1 MRKDS
6 MAESSQPSSSQPQS
20 SQPSSTRP
28 ASTPP
33 QASPSSS
40 ASPADDADSRDTSAT
55 PALYTWLEE
64 WLHSASHGI
73 GAVMGLVG
81 MIVLIVMASLAAEV
95 DPWKIVSVSLYG
107 LTLVVLYAASTLYH
121 GIRHPRLKYAFQLL
135 DHCAIYLLIAG
146 TYTPFLLVNL
156 RGPTGWTLFAII
168 WSLALGGIFLKLRWP
183 ERFSALRVSVY
194 LLMGWL
200 IVFASPM
207 LVEKLSETGLVLL
220 VAGGITYTLGVI
232 FFLMTRLR
240 YHHAIWHLFVLGG
253 STCHFFAIYTA
264 VLPYSV

>member
-1 MRKDS
+1 MRND
-6 MAESSQPSSSQPQS
+6 SSSS
-20 SQPSSTRP
+20 RSRTSLSAR
-28 ASTPP
+28 
-33 QASPSSS
+33 QAH
-40 ASPADDADSRDTSAT
+40 ADSDAHSPET
-55 PALYTWLEE
+55 PALYTQLEE
-64 WLHSASHGI
+64 WLHSASHGV
-73 GAVMGLVG
+73 GAVMGLIG
-81 MIVLIVMASLAAEV
+81 MVVLIVMASLAADA

-121 GIRHPRLKYAFQLL
+121 GVRHPRLKHAFQLL

-183 ERFSALRVSVY
+183 ERFSALRVTVY

-207 LVEKLSETGLVLL
+207 LVEHLSENGLTLL

-253 STCHFFAIYTA
+253 STCHFFAIYTG
-264 VLPYSV
+264 VLPYTV

>member
-1 MRKDS
+1 MRKPS
-6 MAESSQPSSSQPQS
+6 PSPSPSPTSSS
-20 SQPSSTRP
+20 
-28 ASTPP
+28 
-33 QASPSSS
+33 SSS
-40 ASPADDADSRDTSAT
+40 SETSSR
-55 PALYTWLEE
+55 PALYTRFEE
-64 WLHSASHGI
+64 WLHSASHGL
-73 GAVMGLVG
+73 GAVMGLIGTV
-81 MIVLIVMASLAAEV
+81 VLIVMACLAAEA
-95 DPWKIVSVSLYG
+95 DPWKIISISLYG
-107 LTLVVLYAASTLYH
+107 TTLVALYAASTLYH
-121 GIRHPRLKYAFQLL
+121 GIRHPRLKSAFQLM

-183 ERFSALRVSVY
+183 ARFSALRVTVY

-200 IVFASPM
+200 IVFASPL
-207 LVEKLSETGLVLL
+207 LVEQLSETGLILL

-253 STCHFFAIYTA
+253 STCHFFAIYTG